1 MVDKDLMLTKASS
14 VRRHLKRAEEKSNT
28 DLNEFLSDIDRQEI
42 VMFNL
47 QMAIQN
53 CVDIA
58 AHIISEEGF
67 GIPDST
73 SDMFYLLEE
82 NSYLDNQITEK
93 MVKAAGFRNLIVHEY
108 AKIEAKQV
116 FNIVQK
122 DITDLNAYLKAIFKK
137 VGIAAD

>member
-1 MVDKDLMLTKASS
+1 MVDKDLLLTKASS

-28 DLNEFLSDIDRQEI
+28 DLNAFLSDIDRQEI

-122 DITDLNAYLKAIFKK
+122 DITDLNEYLKAIFKK

>member
-1 MVDKDLMLTKASS
+1 MLTKASS
-14 VRRHLKRAEEKSNT
+14 VRRHLKRAKEKSNT
-28 DLNEFLSDIDRQEI
+28 DLNAFLSDIDRQEI

-47 QMAIQN
+47 QTAIQN

-122 DITDLNAYLKAIFKK
+122 DITDLNEYLKAIFKK